1 MQVVVISGLFY
12 CHCWLFSCVSIL
24 WCRSRSCLSFCSV
37 CNNFIGPVLLS
48 RSYIWHWYWLHRCIV
63 SSICHEFDNISLMVS
78 ESVMYSTS
86 MVDDALDC
94 ILGVLLP
101 IVEIRPCSEACIASS
116 SILLLYVLAS
126 CWICYVSL
134 LGCVIVIKNLTVAHP
149 TAWAYV
155 SSQCWL
161 LDAFSSW
168 FPYCALHFYFFA
180 AWKSCLSGSLIA
192 CW

>member
-1 MQVVVISGLFY
+1 MMSNIACFLHLASCHDLRTLIVNVGFSVVCPYYDVEVDL
-12 CHCWLFSCVSIL
+12 
-24 WCRSRSCLSFCSV
+24 CLCFCSV

-134 LGCVIVIKNLTVAHP
+134 LGCVVVIKRLTVAHS
-149 TAWAYV
+149 TTWAYV
-155 SSQCWL
+155 SSWCWL
-161 LDAFSSW
+161 LDDFL
-168 FPYCALHFYFFA
+168 F
-180 AWKSCLSGSLIA
+180 LSNTG
-192 CW
+192 W